1 MRMKLKPSLLA
12 LFTVAFFSFVNV
24 DGGNIL
30 VWPTEGSHWINLRPV
45 LKTLIDRGH
54 NLTILVPSASIYMSP
69 RDLSPFNLLHF
80 NTSVSKKDIMD
91 FLKEYL
97 DFAMN
102 ESSRLNLLQKNVRFY
117 NLFSRRQY
125 LLLEFCNG
133 VLKSP
138 SVLAELSR
146 INLDTVLVDTLYPC
160 GELLAEHLALP
171 FVLTHRFSYAHS
183 VERLCGQ
190 IPSPPS
196 YVPGALSQLTDKM
209 SFTEKIMNI
218 LFYIT
223 QDTMTCSLWKKY
235 DDYYSEYLGSHWI
248 NLKPVLET
256 LMDRGHNV
264 TVLIPNATW
273 YMDSSEQPRYSVLRF
288 TMSMTVK
295 DLDDFMEEYLQFSM
309 YESHRMNVLQKHIS
323 LYELLSKDQDFMLK
337 YCDGVL
343 KSPEIMGKINEESLD
358 TILAD
363 PLYPCAE
370 LLAEVLNVPFI
381 YTFRFSMAHTVE
393 RMCGQLPSPPS
404 YAPGTMSELTDKM
417 SFSERLMSL
426 LFYLTQDAMALCLW
440 KKYDDYYIEY
450 LGRPTSYC
458 ELMGKADIWLIRTY
472 WDFEY
477 PRPLLPNFKYVG
489 GMHCRPAKPLP
500 EDLEEF
506 VQSSGD
512 DGIVVFSLGSFIRNI
527 TKEKSNLIA
536 SALGQIP
543 QKVIWKYGG
552 EKPVTLAP
560 NTRIYDWIPQNDLL
574 GHPKTRVFLTHGGTN
589 GVYEAIYHGVPMVG
603 IPIFGDQ
610 PDNMVHM
617 KAKGA
622 AEFLNLNN
630 MKMQDLVDTLK
641 TVISDPSYKDSALR
655 LSRIHH
661 DRPVKALDEAVF
673 WIEYVMRN
681 KGARHLRVAAHNLT
695 WYQYLCLDVLFF
707 LISVTTLIFVIIM
720 KSCSLCYRKC
730 CRTQTHKYHKNKAE

>member
-235 DDYYSEYLGSHWI
+235 DDYYS
-248 NLKPVLET
+248 
-256 LMDRGHNV
+256 
-264 TVLIPNATW
+264 
-273 YMDSSEQPRYSVLRF
+273 
-288 TMSMTVK
+288 
-295 DLDDFMEEYLQFSM
+295 
-309 YESHRMNVLQKHIS
+309 
-323 LYELLSKDQDFMLK
+323 
-337 YCDGVL
+337 
-343 KSPEIMGKINEESLD
+343 
-358 TILAD
+358 
-363 PLYPCAE
+363 
-370 LLAEVLNVPFI
+370 
-381 YTFRFSMAHTVE
+381 
-393 RMCGQLPSPPS
+393 
-404 YAPGTMSELTDKM
+404 
-417 SFSERLMSL
+417 
-426 LFYLTQDAMALCLW
+426 
-440 KKYDDYYIEY
+440 EY